1 MFTFSNFYNAL
12 IVSWIWCI
20 DCIFLLQ
27 LKGLTLSCQ
36 FHWLGCAFLFRIMGK
51 DIIIFFKNKK
61 ILQVFFQ
68 ICWCGTVW
76 VCAMDGVCFSMF
88 KYGLSSLQKA
98 MMNVSSFFAYFSCFV
113 PKFIIYAFF
122 FVLCFIATPFLTSKV
137 TTFLV

>member
-1 MFTFSNFYNAL
+1 MFTFSDFYNVL

-76 VCAMDGVCFSMF
+76 VCALDSVWFPMLM
-88 KYGLSSLQKA
+88 YGLSSLQKA
-98 MMNVSSFFAYFSCFV
+98 MMYVSFFLHTSRVSYLNM
-113 PKFIIYAFF
+113 YLLYTRFF
-122 FVLCFIATPFLTSKV
+122 CLVLHCLSLFDS
-137 TTFLV
+137 